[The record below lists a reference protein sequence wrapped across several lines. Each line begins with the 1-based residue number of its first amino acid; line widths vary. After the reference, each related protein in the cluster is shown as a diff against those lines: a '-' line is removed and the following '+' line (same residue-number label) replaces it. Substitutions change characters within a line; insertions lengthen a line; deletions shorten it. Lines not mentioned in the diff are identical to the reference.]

1 MVSYRGR
8 NLTRTKG
15 EGVNFDKVGVK
26 VDTPGRV
33 LGEDDVDLRFEMGVN
48 TSVVVEK
55 L

>member
-1 MVSYRGR
+1 MCLTQVS
-8 NLTRTKG
+8 
-15 EGVNFDKVGVK
+15 GVVVALVVIGVK